1 MARRPKGYRYA
12 ASATDARA
20 KVQLT
25 GPLFEPNADE
35 TLRQNIRRMIGAVAD
50 EGEANVKAR
59 APRVSGDLAEGVVG
73 RVRSQS
79 GRQWALTGVIS
90 ATHVYPWKNKGAR
103 GFTGRAQAE
112 YRGGKA
118 EKRYRMFAATAG
130 QMRAARAIMAANL
143 TKGLE

>member
-12 ASATDARA
+12 STATDSHA
-20 KVQLT
+20 KVQLS
-25 GPLFEPNADE
+25 GPLFEPQADA
-35 TLRQNIRRMIGAVAD
+35 TLRQNIRQMIGAVAA

-59 APRVSGDLAEGVVG
+59 SPRKSGDLAGGIVG
-73 RVRSQS
+73 RVRSER
-79 GRQWALTGVIS
+79 GKQWALTGVIS

-103 GFTGRAQAE
+103 GYTGRAEAE

-118 EKRYRMFAATAG
+118 EKRYRMFAATAS